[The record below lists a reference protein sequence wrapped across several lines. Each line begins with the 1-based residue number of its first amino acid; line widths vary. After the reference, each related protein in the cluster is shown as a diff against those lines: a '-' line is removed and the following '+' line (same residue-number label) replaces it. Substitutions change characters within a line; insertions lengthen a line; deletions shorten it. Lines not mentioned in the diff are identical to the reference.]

1 MRFAAIVLAV
11 AGAAAGASRA
21 GAGTSTS
28 RLTETLEARIAA
40 VEKTESLLGDKYSV
54 RRAETHQ
61 RVRALYKL
69 SRSGWARLW
78 FDAGER
84 RAALLRREAAHRILR
99 RDFRELALL
108 RQEIAAAAAAEKR
121 LKEERDQASKVRLPA
136 RGSLLAPVAGPV
148 LSRFGDYRHGVSHA
162 RLTRRGI
169 ELRSSAGQ
177 DVRAPASGEVRYAGA
192 VRGLGNAVIIAHDG
206 YYSVIGELAELKVG
220 LGEPIERGAVL
231 GSAAGRRVYVEV
243 RLALG
248 GGGQP
253 IDPQPLF
260 AE

>member
-1 MRFAAIVLAV
+1 MRFAVIVLV
-11 AGAAAGASRA
+11 LAGAAAGANRA
-21 GAGTSTS
+21 GAGTSKG
-28 RLTETLEARIAA
+28 RLAETIEARIAA
-40 VEKTESLLGDKYSV
+40 VEKTAELLDEKYSD
-54 RRAETHQ
+54 RKQETHQ

-84 RAALLRREAAHRILR
+84 RAALLRREAAHRILS

-108 RQEIAAAAAAEKR
+108 RQEIAAAAAADER
-121 LKEERDQASKVRLPA
+121 LHQERDQASKVRLPA

-148 LSRFGDYRHGVSHA
+148 LSRFGDYRYGVSRS

-169 ELRSSAGQ
+169 ELRSSTGE

-192 VRGLGNAVIIAHDG
+192 VRGLGNAVVIAHDG
-206 YYSVIGELAELKVG
+206 YYSVIGQLSELKVA
-220 LGEPIERGAVL
+220 LGSTVERGEVL
-231 GSAAGRRVYVEV
+231 GSAAGRRIYIEI

-260 AE
+260 EQ